1 MGSCLAKGCARNLA
15 SIHAILS
22 CTTTTVSECPS
33 QYARRRQSTDKQK
46 LYETGMLLSPAI
58 KNKKS
63 TLTRTAQNQKHKSP
77 RTSPGRVSSKKDKT
91 AHHIPRE
98 CKYTPFSHPPR
109 LASPRPL
116 AGSCNTTSS
125 RNTHTTSQL
134 CTKKKKRVRLG
145 NIARQPRLLA
155 ASSCL
160 ISS

>member
-22 CTTTTVSECPS
+22 RTTTTVSECPS

-109 LASPRPL
+109 LAQT
-116 AGSCNTTSS
+116 AGWLLQYNLIQKH
-125 RNTHTTSQL
+125 THTTSQL